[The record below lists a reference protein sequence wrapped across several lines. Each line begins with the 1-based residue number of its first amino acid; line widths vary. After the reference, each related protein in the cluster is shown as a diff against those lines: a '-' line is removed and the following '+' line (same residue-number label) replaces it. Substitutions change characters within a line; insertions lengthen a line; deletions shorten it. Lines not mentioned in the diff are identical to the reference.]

1 MGKITATKPDSPII
15 RGPTP
20 APGSGRATFVSCSG
34 LVWTVAFPA
43 GKTEKD
49 NVAEQTRKSLKE
61 VDARL
66 AKAGTDKSHV
76 LEATVFVKDMKMKEE
91 MDSVWREWVP
101 EGCGISR
108 ACVAAD
114 LASGFLV
121 EMKIT
126 AALPGT
132 QKRMKAA

>member
-1 MGKITATKPDSPII
+1 MGAVVDPKLEIV
-15 RGPTP
+15 RGP
-20 APGSGRATFVSCSG
+20 APGPGRSAFVSHSG

-43 GKTEKD
+43 GKTPED
-49 NVAEQTRKSLKE
+49 SVAEQTRKALKAL
-61 VDARL
+61 DDRL
-66 AKAGTDKSHV
+66 TQAGTDKSRM
-76 LEATVFVKDMKMKEE
+76 LEATVFVKDMSMKEE

-101 EGCGISR
+101 EGCGVSR

-114 LASGFLV
+114 LAPGDLV

-132 QKRMKAA
+132 QKRMKGA